1 MKHNGGVRLSLLGTI
16 AMAGLLAGLSP
27 AHAQFTNCKTWNLNG
42 EWTLVQSNETLPVFT
57 IRQSK
62 TFHLSGNA
70 YHSGAGSFVNGQFEG
85 KLDGN
90 AVEFTAYWDNGT
102 VGVYSGIITEQ
113 GRLKGTTY
121 DANHPSTTANWYST
135 EKAGCLLSPLTG
147 NKQQPQDKSTIK
159 AQKRLKTGRPKS
171 TLTICEAAKKAAQR
185 NSPAAPGLKA
195 SCLAAGGNETTLE
208 TTE

>member
-1 MKHNGGVRLSLLGTI
+1 
-16 AMAGLLAGLSP
+16 MAGLFVGFSPTYAQLNFDCKNWDLS
-27 AHAQFTNCKTWNLNG
+27 G
-42 EWTLVQSNETLPVFT
+42 EWTLVQSNDTLPVFN

-62 TFHLSGNA
+62 SSQLSGNA
-70 YHSGAGSFVNGQFEG
+70 YHSSAGGYVNGQFEG

-90 AVEFTAYWDNGT
+90 AVEFTAYWDNGA
-102 VGVYSGIITEQ
+102 VGVYSGIVSEQ

-121 DANHPSTTANWYST
+121 DANHPGTTANWYSKQ
-135 EKAGCLLSPLTG
+135 KAGCRLESYTG
-147 NKQQPQDKSTIK
+147 NGNTQQPQDKNVIK

-171 TLTICEAAKKAAQR
+171 KLTICEAAQKAAQR